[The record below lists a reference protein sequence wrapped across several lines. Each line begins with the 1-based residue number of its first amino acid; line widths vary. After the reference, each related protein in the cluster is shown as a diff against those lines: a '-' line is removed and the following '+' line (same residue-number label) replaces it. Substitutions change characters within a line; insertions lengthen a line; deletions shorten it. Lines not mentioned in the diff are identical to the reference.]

1 MAASLTRQFRDQIG
15 RIRVAALFIS
25 SIANPMRRDE
35 RLSNVRVR
43 AQRSLYPS
51 DVERATVMVEALD
64 TLPDLCQLMVLL
76 GHKPVP

>member
-1 MAASLTRQFRDQIG
+1 
-15 RIRVAALFIS
+15 
-25 SIANPMRRDE
+25 MRRDE
-35 RLSNVRVR
+35 RLSNVSVR